1 MAEELDISLPGRKRV
16 RGTMHPV
23 TRIINETKGIFLQMG
38 YQIVEGPEVELD
50 YYNFEA
56 LNVPADHPARDMQD
70 TFFFTGE
77 LLLRSQ
83 TSPVQIRVMEK
94 QDPPV
99 RILAP
104 GKVYRADYDVTHSP
118 MFHQIEGLVVDK
130 GITFAHLKGTLQ
142 LFAERMFGSE
152 TKIRLRPSYFP
163 FTEPSAEV
171 DVSCIICGGSGCRV
185 CSDTGWLEI
194 LGCGMVDPR
203 VLEKVGYDPDEVSG
217 FAFGV
222 GVERLAMLKYGIN
235 DIRLL
240 FENDVRFLEQF
251 TG

>member
-1 MAEELDISLPGRKRV
+1 ML
-16 RGTMHPV
+16 
-23 TRIINETKGIFLQMG
+23 
-38 YQIVEGPEVELD
+38 
-50 YYNFEA
+50 
-56 LNVPADHPARDMQD
+56 RD
-70 TFFFTGE
+70 
-77 LLLRSQ
+77 
-83 TSPVQIRVMEK
+83 
-94 QDPPV
+94 
-99 RILAP
+99 
-104 GKVYRADYDVTHSP
+104 
-118 MFHQIEGLVVDK
+118 
-130 GITFAHLKGTLQ
+130 
-142 LFAERMFGSE
+142 
-152 TKIRLRPSYFP
+152 KIRLQPSYFP
-163 FTEPSAEV
+163 FTGNCGSGHF
-171 DVSCIICGGSGCRV
+171 IICGGSGCRV

>member
-1 MAEELDISLPGRKRV
+1 
-16 RGTMHPV
+16 
-23 TRIINETKGIFLQMG
+23 
-38 YQIVEGPEVELD
+38 
-50 YYNFEA
+50 
-56 LNVPADHPARDMQD
+56 VPADHPARDMQD

-142 LFAERMFGSE
+142 LLLSVCLAQRQRSDCGPAIF
-152 TKIRLRPSYFP
+152 PSPNPVRKWTFP
-163 FTEPSAEV
+163 ASSVVAAAV
-171 DVSCIICGGSGCRV
+171 V
-185 CSDTGWLEI
+185 CAATPVGW
-194 LGCGMVDPR
+194 R
-203 VLEKVGYDPDEVSG
+203 S
-217 FAFGV
+217 
-222 GVERLAMLKYGIN
+222 
-235 DIRLL
+235 
-240 FENDVRFLEQF
+240 
-251 TG
+251 